1 MDMLFKFYRKI
12 YRISKK
18 YFILSMLEILIK
30 ILIPL
35 IIIVFP
41 KLIIE
46 MVMKKSS
53 YIVYITLVLV
63 IGKYILITVDKE
75 LKLIGELLGE
85 EINYRFELELLEKI
99 INLDYE
105 YLEKPDILNMK
116 EKALEGFTENESS
129 NLAVYN
135 ENLIE
140 LIASVVSL
148 IGVIYIVF
156 KIDVYFLIIL
166 LIVVVLNFFI
176 EKLIADFELKN
187 WKKWIPINRRF
198 RMVYNLM
205 YDFRNGP
212 DIRIYNSEKF
222 FIDKV
227 ISTNE
232 KMYEVMANEAI
243 IVSKYGILTNL
254 LEGLKI
260 FFINFIAVI
269 SLLENKIT
277 IPDFTAYLLAINLF
291 LNGIKKITNSVV
303 NIGKN
308 SGYIKEYFK
317 FLNLKN
323 RVSGVLEPKNR
334 EYTLEFKNVYFKY
347 PGSEKEVLKNISFT
361 IKNGEKI
368 SIVGHNGAGKST
380 VIKLILGL
388 YKPDKGEIL
397 LNGVNIEK
405 YNKEKYL
412 KCFATI
418 FQDFNLFPLSVG
430 ENICCKERYSL
441 EEIEKLLK
449 SVDIYKK
456 IISLENGV
464 DTVPIKNYEED
475 STDFSLG
482 QKQKIALARAIYK
495 NSDILI
501 LDEPTSSMDIKTE
514 IELYK
519 NFKNLTNGKIAIYI
533 SHRVVSSKFCDK
545 IFVFENGEIVEMG
558 NHIELMKKKG
568 IYNKMYR
575 LQKNKLKI

>member
-1 MDMLFKFYRKI
+1 MLFKFYRKI
-12 YRISKK
+12 YKISKK

-46 MVMKKSS
+46 MIVKNAS

-63 IGKYILITVDKE
+63 IVKYVLMTVDKE
-75 LKLIGELLGE
+75 FKLIRELLGE

-99 INLDYE
+99 MNLDYE
-105 YLEKPDILNMK
+105 YLEKPEILNMK
-116 EKALEGFTENESS
+116 DKALEGFTENESS
-129 NLAVYN
+129 NLSVYN

-148 IGVIYIVF
+148 IGVIYIVL

-176 EKLIADFELKN
+176 EKLIANFEFKN

-212 DIRIYNSEKF
+212 DIRVYNSEKF

-232 KMYEVMANEAI
+232 RMYEVMANEAI

-277 IPDFTAYLLAINLF
+277 IADFTAYLLAINLF

-308 SGYIKEYFK
+308 SGYIEEYFK

-323 RVSGVLEPKNR
+323 RESGVLEPKNR

-361 IKNGEKI
+361 IKNSEKI

-380 VIKLILGL
+380 LVKLILGL

-405 YNKEKYL
+405 YSKEKYL

-418 FQDFNLFPLSVG
+418 FQDFNLFPFSVR
-430 ENICCKERYSL
+430 ENICCKERYDL
-441 EEIEKLLK
+441 EKIEKLLK

-456 IISLENGV
+456 ILSLENGI
-464 DTVPIKNYEED
+464 DTVPIKNYEEH

-558 NHIELMKKKG
+558 NHVELMKKEG

-575 LQKNKLKI
+575 LQENRFE